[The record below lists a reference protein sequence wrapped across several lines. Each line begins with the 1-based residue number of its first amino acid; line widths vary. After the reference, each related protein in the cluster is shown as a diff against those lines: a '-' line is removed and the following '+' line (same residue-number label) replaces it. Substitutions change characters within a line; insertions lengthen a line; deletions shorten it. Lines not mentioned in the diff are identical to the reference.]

1 MAGSLKKNIAFWQK
15 INAPSFVLSVIDQ
28 GYRLPFVTEPP
39 PFSAKNNKS
48 SLDHPEFVEN
58 AIDELLQRNCIKEV
72 DSQPYCN
79 NPLTVADSTE
89 KLRLVL
95 DLRHVNQYIFP
106 DKFRY
111 EDLYTLSELF
121 EEGDYFFT
129 FDLKSSYHHVNI
141 HEDFHKYLGFQWSY
155 RDGQVRFFIFVV
167 LPFGLNIA
175 CYLFT
180 KLLRP
185 LVKKWRSMGIK
196 AILYVDDGITE
207 APPLPK
213 H

>member
-1 MAGSLKKNIAFWQK
+1 M
-15 INAPSFVLSVIDQ
+15 
-28 GYRLPFVTEPP
+28 
-39 PFSAKNNKS
+39 
-48 SLDHPEFVEN
+48 
-58 AIDELLQRNCIKEV
+58 
-72 DSQPYCN
+72 
-79 NPLTVADSTE
+79 ADSTE

-129 FDLKSSYHHVNI
+129 FDLKSGYHHVNI

-196 AILYVDDGITE
+196 AILYIDDGINGSTSLAKALSASVTVRSDLQNAGLVINE
-207 APPLPK
+207 NK
-213 H
+213 SNFISQKTVKSNYGTK